1 MKLRKKQPQP
11 ETVSGYDYSDREA
24 RERTVYALFQRAKN
38 ARTAVE
44 IEWEKCN
51 DYYNGI
57 HDVTL
62 SHRVL
67 PGKRYPVA
75 PGEHSRPVY
84 PRREPDRAGR
94 AAAGIPWARRRS

>member
-11 ETVSGYDYSDREA
+11 EVISGYDYSDRTA
-24 RERTVYALFQRAKN
+24 RERTAYALFRRAKN

-57 HDVTL
+57 HDATKEMVEYC
-62 SHRVL
+62 RANDV
-67 PGKRYPVA
+67 PWIPA
-75 PGEHSRPVY
+75 NM
-84 PRREPDRAGR
+84 PDPY
-94 AAAGIPWARRRS
+94 ILVEM